1 VSLAERLTRLGE
13 LLVVM
18 SGSPVP
24 THLFQT
30 LADEAGGAL
39 PNDYVAVCL
48 MDTEENGYL
57 VHSLGALPDRSALP
71 LRLFALD
78 EGVPGRAMRTG
89 QACVVPDLGVAEAGV
104 PDLEG
109 ALARAGLAGALV
121 VPVRR
126 GLEMLGALL
135 FARRASDTFT
145 QDDVHIA
152 TLIASGLSAALET
165 SRAYQAL
172 ADERSTLAA
181 VLGSTAD
188 AVLMVNPDGIVLLA
202 NPAVRSMLGLVPET
216 LLGRPLNEV
225 IENAEVRRLF
235 ESPEPQLSPR
245 PPVELALAD
254 GRTAQATVV
263 SVVTPY
269 GEAVGS
275 AAVLRD
281 ITLLK
286 NLQRMKDDFVHAVS
300 HDLKSPISAIAALAY
315 LLQQDRVADTQYQ
328 DRIRRVRAITQS
340 MGELVSDLLDL
351 GRIEAGLDP
360 ATERDDL
367 VPLISAVVE
376 TLGPEAES
384 KRITL
389 QTALPKDAWLPMSA
403 ARLRQA
409 LLNLVGNALKYTPA
423 GGRVRVALSVDDT
436 AGIATIAV
444 SDTGHGIPTADLP
457 HVFDK
462 FYRVKG
468 AATAGT
474 PGTGLGLAIVKSI
487 VDIHRGR
494 VRVESVEGAGSTFFV
509 ELPLAPSYSIT

>member
-1 VSLAERLTRLGE
+1 MSLAERLTRLGQ

-48 MDTEENGYL
+48 ADGEQGGYL
-57 VHSLGALPDRSALP
+57 VHSLAALPDRSTLGP
-71 LRLFALD
+71 RVFGPD

-89 QACVVPDLGVAEAGV
+89 QTCVVEDLGRAEHGIAA
-104 PDLEG
+104 LEG
-109 ALARAGLAGALV
+109 ALARAGLGSALV

-135 FARRASDTFT
+135 FARRAPGGFT
-145 QDDVHIA
+145 PDDVHIA
-152 TLIASGLSAALET
+152 ALIASGLSAALET

-202 NPAVRSMLGLVPET
+202 NPAVRPMLGLVPET
-216 LLGRPLNEV
+216 LLGRPLGEV
-225 IENAEVRRLF
+225 VDNADVRRLF
-235 ESPEPQLSPR
+235 ESPPAR
-245 PPVELALAD
+245 PVELALAD

-263 SVVTPY
+263 PVVTPY
-269 GEAVGS
+269 GETVGA

-286 NLQRMKDDFVHAVS
+286 NLQAMKDDFVHAVS
-300 HDLKSPISAIAALAY
+300 HDLKSPISAIAGLAY
-315 LLQQDRVADTQYQ
+315 LLQQDRTDDKQYQ
-328 DRIRRVRAITQS
+328 DRVQRMRDTAQA
-340 MGELVSDLLDL
+340 MGELVGDLLDL

-367 VPLISAVVE
+367 VPLIVAAVG
-376 TLGPEAES
+376 TLGPEAEA
-384 KRITL
+384 KQITL
-389 QTALPKDAWLPMSA
+389 ETALPKDAWLLMSA

-409 LLNLVGNALKYTPA
+409 LLNLIGNAIKYTPA
-423 GGRVRVALSVDDT
+423 GGRVRVALTVSDAGDT
-436 AGIATIAV
+436 ATIAV
-444 SDTGHGIPTADLP
+444 SDTGPGIPAADLP
-457 HVFDK
+457 HIFEK
-462 FYRVKG
+462 FYRVKSR
-468 AATAGT
+468 ATEGT

-487 VDIHRGR
+487 VDLHRGR
-494 VRVESVEGAGSTFFV
+494 VRGESVEGAGSTFV
-509 ELPLAPSYSIT
+509 VDLPLGDG

>member
-1 VSLAERLTRLGE
+1 MSLAERLTRLGE
-13 LLVVM
+13 LLVAM

-48 MDTEENGYL
+48 ADSEQGGYL
-57 VHSLGALPDRSALP
+57 VHSLAALPDRSALAP
-71 LRLFALD
+71 RVFAPD
-78 EGVPGRAMRTG
+78 EGVPGRAIRTG
-89 QACVVPDLGVAEAGV
+89 QACVVDDLARAEGAAA
-104 PDLEG
+104 DLEG
-109 ALARAGLAGALV
+109 ALARSGLGSALV

-135 FARRASDTFT
+135 FARRVTAAFT
-145 QDDVHIA
+145 QDDIHVA

-202 NPAVRSMLGLVPET
+202 NPAVQPMLGLVPET
-216 LLGRPLNEV
+216 LLGRPLREV
-225 IENAEVRRLF
+225 VDDVDIHRLF
-235 ESPEPQLSPR
+235 ESAQGR
-245 PPVELALAD
+245 PVELKLAD

-263 SVVTPY
+263 PVVTPY
-269 GEAVGS
+269 GETVGA

-286 NLQRMKDDFVHAVS
+286 DLQQMKDDFVHAVS
-300 HDLKSPISAIAALAY
+300 HDLKSPISAIAGLAY
-315 LLQQDRVADTQYQ
+315 LLQQDHREDAQYQ
-328 DRIRRVRAITQS
+328 GRLQRVRDTARA

-367 VPLISAVVE
+367 VPLIETVVQ
-376 TLGPEAES
+376 TLAPEAEA

-389 QTALPKDAWLPMSA
+389 DTALPKDAWLPMAA

-409 LLNLVGNALKYTPA
+409 LLNLVGNAIKYTAP
-423 GGRVRVALSVDDT
+423 GGRVHVALALADPGDT
-436 AGIATIAV
+436 ATIAIR
-444 SDTGHGIPTADLP
+444 DTGRGIPAADVP

-462 FYRVKG
+462 FYRVKSH
-468 AATAGT
+468 AADGT

-487 VDIHRGR
+487 VDLHHGR

-509 ELPLAPSYSIT
+509 DLPMQGPSFSSAR

>member
-1 VSLAERLTRLGE
+1 MSLAERLTRLGE
-13 LLVVM
+13 LLVAM

-48 MDTEENGYL
+48 ADSERGGYL
-57 VHSLGALPDRSALP
+57 VHSLAALGDRSMLTP
-71 LRLFALD
+71 RVFAPD
-78 EGVPGRAMRTG
+78 EGVPGRAMRSG
-89 QACVVPDLGVAEAGV
+89 QACVVDDLTRADAGAD
-104 PDLEG
+104 DLEG
-109 ALARAGLAGALV
+109 ALARSGLSSALV

-135 FARRASDTFT
+135 FARRAGASFT

-188 AVLMVNPDGIVLLA
+188 AVLMINPDGIVLLA
-202 NPAVRSMLGLVPET
+202 NPAVQPMLGLVPET
-216 LLGRPLNEV
+216 LLGRPLPEV
-225 IENAEVRRLF
+225 VDDAEIRGLF
-235 ESPEPQLSPR
+235 ESAHGR
-245 PPVELALAD
+245 PVELALAG

-263 SVVTPY
+263 PVVTPY
-269 GEAVGS
+269 GETVGA

-286 NLQRMKDDFVHAVS
+286 NLQAMKDDFVHAVS
-300 HDLKSPISAIAALAY
+300 HDLKSPISAIAGLAY
-315 LLQQDRVADTQYQ
+315 LLQQDRREDAQYQ
-328 DRIRRVRAITQS
+328 SRLQRLRDIAKS
-340 MGELVSDLLDL
+340 MAELVSDLLDL

-360 ATERDDL
+360 ATERDDV
-367 VPLISAVVE
+367 VPLIETVVQ
-376 TLGPEAES
+376 TLAHEAEA
-384 KRITL
+384 KRITIE
-389 QTALPKDAWLPMSA
+389 TALPKDCWLPLSA
-403 ARLRQA
+403 TRLRQA
-409 LLNLVGNALKYTPA
+409 LVNLVGNAIKYTAA
-423 GGRVRVALSVDDT
+423 GGRVHIALAVTD
-436 AGIATIAV
+436 AGSTATIAIR
-444 SDTGHGIPTADLP
+444 DTGRGIPAADLP

-462 FYRVKG
+462 FYRVKSH
-468 AATAGT
+468 AADGT

-487 VDIHRGR
+487 VDLHHGR
-494 VRVESVEGAGSTFFV
+494 VRVESAEGAGSTFFV
-509 ELPLAPSYSIT
+509 ELPLRER

>member
-1 VSLAERLTRLGE
+1 VSLAERLTKLGE

-48 MDTEENGYL
+48 ADGEQGGYL
-57 VHSLGALPDRSALP
+57 VHSLAALPDRSTLAR
-71 LRLFALD
+71 RLFSPD
-78 EGVPGRAMRTG
+78 EGVPGHAMRTG
-89 QACVVPDLGVAEAGV
+89 QTRVVDDVARVEDGIA
-104 PDLEG
+104 DLEG
-109 ALARAGLAGALV
+109 TLARAGLASALV

-135 FARRASDTFT
+135 FARRASAAFT

-152 TLIASGLSAALET
+152 SLIASGLSASLET

-181 VLGSTAD
+181 VLASTAE

-202 NPAVRSMLGLVPET
+202 NPAVRPMLGLIPET
-216 LLGRPLNEV
+216 LLGRPVAEV
-225 IENAEVRRLF
+225 IDNVDVRRLF
-235 ESPEPQLSPR
+235 ESPPAQ
-245 PPVELALAD
+245 PVELVLAD
-254 GRTAQATVV
+254 GRTAHATVV
-263 SVVTPY
+263 PVVTPY
-269 GEAVGS
+269 GESVGA

-281 ITLLK
+281 ISLLK
-286 NLQRMKDDFVHAVS
+286 DLQQMKDDFVHAVS

-315 LLQQDRVADTQYQ
+315 LLQQDRPDDTQYQ
-328 DRIRRVRAITQS
+328 DRIRRVRAIAQS
-340 MGELVSDLLDL
+340 MGELVTDLLDL
-351 GRIEAGLDP
+351 GRIEAGLDA

-367 VPLISAVVE
+367 VPLIIAVLGGLKADAEAKRLTIE
-376 TLGPEAES
+376 T
-384 KRITL
+384 T
-389 QTALPKDAWLPMSA
+389 LPKEAWLPMSA

-409 LLNLVGNALKYTPA
+409 LINLIGNAIKYTPA
-423 GGRVRVALSVDDT
+423 GGRIRVALTVAS
-436 AGIATIAV
+436 AGTATIAV
-444 SDTGHGIPTADLP
+444 SDTGPGIPSTDLP

-462 FYRVKG
+462 FYRVES
-468 AATAGT
+468 AAANT

-487 VDIHRGR
+487 VELHRGR
-494 VRVESVEGAGSTFFV
+494 VRAESVEGSGSTFYV
-509 ELPLAPSYSIT
+509 ELPT

>member
-13 LLVVM
+13 LLVAM

-48 MDTEENGYL
+48 ADTEQGGYL
-57 VHSLGALPDRSALP
+57 VHSLAALPNRSTLAP
-71 LRLFALD
+71 RVFAPN

-89 QACVVPDLGVAEAGV
+89 QACVVDDLGRDESAAA
-104 PDLEG
+104 DLEG
-109 ALARAGLAGALV
+109 ALVRAGLGSALV

-135 FARRASDTFT
+135 FARRASAAFT
-145 QDDVHIA
+145 QDDVHVA

-188 AVLMVNPDGIVLLA
+188 AVLMVNPDGVVLLA
-202 NPAVRSMLGLVPET
+202 NPAVQPMLGLVPET
-216 LLGRPLNEV
+216 LLGRPLSEV
-225 IENAEVRRLF
+225 VDNAEVRRLF
-235 ESPEPQLSPR
+235 ESLPTR
-245 PPVELALAD
+245 PVELTLAD

-263 SVVTPY
+263 PVITPY
-269 GEAVGS
+269 GEAVGA

-281 ITLLK
+281 ITLLA
-286 NLQRMKDDFVHAVS
+286 NLQQMKDDFVHAVS
-300 HDLKSPISAIAALAY
+300 HDLKSPISAIAGLAY
-315 LLQQDRVADTQYQ
+315 LLQQDRRDDGQYQ
-328 DRIRRVRAITQS
+328 GRLQRLRDITKG
-340 MGELVSDLLDL
+340 MADLVTDLLDL

-367 VPLISAVVE
+367 VPLIETVVE
-376 TLGPEAES
+376 TLRAEAEA
-384 KRITL
+384 KAITL
-389 QTALPKDAWLPMSA
+389 EATLPKDAWLPMSA

-409 LLNLVGNALKYTPA
+409 LLNLVGNAIKYTA
-423 GGRVRVALSVDDT
+423 HGGRVQVTLATPERSDT
-436 AGIATIAV
+436 ATIAV
-444 SDTGHGIPTADLP
+444 TDTGRGIPAADLP

-462 FYRVKG
+462 FYRVKSH
-468 AATAGT
+468 AADGT

-487 VDIHRGR
+487 VELHRGR

-509 ELPLAPSYSIT
+509 DLPLGDR

>member
-13 LLVVM
+13 LLVAM

-30 LADEAGGAL
+30 LADESGGAL

-48 MDTEENGYL
+48 ADSEQGGYL
-57 VHSLGALPDRSALP
+57 VHSLAALPDRSALAP
-71 LRLFALD
+71 RVFAPS

-89 QACVVPDLGVAEAGV
+89 QACVVDDLAHAEGAAA
-104 PDLEG
+104 DLEG
-109 ALARAGLAGALV
+109 ALARAGLGSALV

-135 FARRASDTFT
+135 FARRAATFT
-145 QDDVHIA
+145 QDDVQVA

-202 NPAVRSMLGLVPET
+202 NPAVQPMLGFVPET
-216 LLGRPLNEV
+216 LLGRPLPEV
-225 IENAEVRRLF
+225 VDDVAIRSLF
-235 ESPEPQLSPR
+235 DSAPGR
-245 PPVELALAD
+245 PVELKLPD

-263 SVVTPY
+263 PVVTPY
-269 GEAVGS
+269 GESVGA

-286 NLQRMKDDFVHAVS
+286 DLQQMKDDFVHAVS
-300 HDLKSPISAIAALAY
+300 HDLKSPISAIAGLAY
-315 LLQQDRVADTQYQ
+315 LLQQDRREDAQYQ
-328 DRIRRVRAITQS
+328 GRLQRLRDTARA

-367 VPLISAVVE
+367 VALIESVVQ
-376 TLGPEAES
+376 TLGSEAET

-389 QTALPKDAWLPMSA
+389 EATLPKDTWVPMSA

-409 LLNLVGNALKYTPA
+409 LLNLIGNAIKYTAP
-423 GGRVRVALSVDDT
+423 GGRVHVALTAAGDT
-436 AGIATIAV
+436 ATIAIR
-444 SDTGHGIPTADLP
+444 DTGRGIPAADLP
-457 HVFDK
+457 HVFEK
-462 FYRVKG
+462 FYRVTSH
-468 AATAGT
+468 TADGT

-487 VDIHRGR
+487 VDLHHGR

-509 ELPLAPSYSIT
+509 ELPT

>member
-13 LLVVM
+13 LLVTM

-30 LADEAGGAL
+30 LADESGGAL
-39 PNDYVAVCL
+39 PSDYVAVCL
-48 MDTEENGYL
+48 ADGEQGGYL
-57 VHSLGALPDRSALP
+57 VHSLAALPDRSTLTP
-71 LRLFALD
+71 RVFGPH
-78 EGVPGRAMRTG
+78 EGVPGAAMRTG
-89 QACVVPDLGVAEAGV
+89 QSRIVRQLAEAADGIA
-104 PDLEG
+104 DLEG
-109 ALARAGLAGALV
+109 TLARAGLTSALV

-135 FARRASDTFT
+135 FARRAGTFT
-145 QDDVHIA
+145 DDDVHIA

-202 NPAVRSMLGLVPET
+202 NPAVRSMLGLVPES
-216 LLGRPLNEV
+216 LLGQPIGEV
-225 IENAEVRRLF
+225 VDNADVRALF
-235 ESPEPQLSPR
+235 ESRLAR
-245 PPVELALAD
+245 PVELRLAD

-263 SVVTPY
+263 PVITPY
-269 GEAVGS
+269 GEAVGA

-286 NLQRMKDDFVHAVS
+286 DLQAMKDDFVNAVS

-315 LLQQDRVADTQYQ
+315 LLQQDRPEDVQYQ
-328 DRIRRVRAITQS
+328 DRVRRMRGIAQA
-340 MGELVSDLLDL
+340 MGDLVSDLLDL
-351 GRIEAGLDP
+351 GRIEAGMDP

-367 VPLISAVVE
+367 VPLICAVME
-376 TLGPEAES
+376 TLGPDAEA

-389 QTALPKDAWLPMSA
+389 ETALPKEAWLPMSA
-403 ARLRQA
+403 PRLRQA
-409 LLNLVGNALKYTPA
+409 LLNLVGNGIKYTPA
-423 GGRVRVALSVDDT
+423 GGHVRVTLTIADGADT
-436 AGIATIAV
+436 ATIAI
-444 SDTGHGIPTADLP
+444 SDTGHGIPAADLP

-462 FYRVKG
+462 FYRVKS
-468 AATAGT
+468 AATAST

-487 VDIHRGR
+487 VDLHKGR

-509 ELPLAPSYSIT
+509 ELPLGDR

>member
-39 PNDYVAVCL
+39 PNEYVAVCL
-48 MDTEENGYL
+48 ADGEQGGYL
-57 VHSLGALPDRSALP
+57 VHSLAALPDRSTLARRVFSP
-71 LRLFALD
+71 E
-78 EGVPGRAMRTG
+78 EGVPGHAMRTG
-89 QACVVPDLGVAEAGV
+89 HTRVVDDLTRVEDGVA
-104 PDLEG
+104 DLEG
-109 ALARAGLAGALV
+109 TLARAGLASALV

-135 FARRASDTFT
+135 FARQAGTFT

-152 TLIASGLSAALET
+152 SLIASGLSASLET
-165 SRAYQAL
+165 SRAYQSL

-181 VLGSTAD
+181 VLASTAE

-202 NPAVRSMLGLVPET
+202 NPAVRPMLGLVPET
-216 LLGRPLNEV
+216 LLGRPIAQV
-225 IENAEVRRLF
+225 VDNADVRRLF
-235 ESPEPQLSPR
+235 ESPPAQ
-245 PPVELALAD
+245 PVELGLAD
-254 GRTAQATVV
+254 GRTAHATVV
-263 SVVTPY
+263 PVVTPY
-269 GEAVGS
+269 GESVGA

-286 NLQRMKDDFVHAVS
+286 DLQQMKDDFVHAVS

-315 LLQQDRVADTQYQ
+315 LLQQDRPDDTQYQ
-328 DRIRRVRAITQS
+328 DRIRRVRAIAQS

-351 GRIEAGLDP
+351 GRIEARLDP

-367 VPLISAVVE
+367 VPLIIAVVE
-376 TLGPEAES
+376 TLKAEAEA
-384 KRITL
+384 KRLTIET
-389 QTALPKDAWLPMSA
+389 TLPKEAWLPMSA

-409 LLNLVGNALKYTPA
+409 LINLVGNAIKYTPA
-423 GGRVRVALSVDDT
+423 GGRIRVALTVT
-436 AGIATIAV
+436 GETVTIAV
-444 SDTGHGIPTADLP
+444 SDTGLGIPAADLP

-468 AATAGT
+468 SATANT

-487 VDIHRGR
+487 VELHRGR
-494 VRVESVEGAGSTFFV
+494 VRAESVEGAGSTFYV
-509 ELPLAPSYSIT
+509 ELPT

>member
-1 VSLAERLTRLGE
+1 MSLADRLTRLGE
-13 LLVVM
+13 LLVAM

-48 MDTEENGYL
+48 ADSERGGYL
-57 VHSLGALPDRSALP
+57 VHSLAALPDRSALTP
-71 LRLFALD
+71 RVFAPD
-78 EGVPGRAMRTG
+78 EGVPGRAMRRG
-89 QACVVPDLGVAEAGV
+89 QACVVDDLTRADAGAD
-104 PDLEG
+104 DLEG
-109 ALARAGLAGALV
+109 TLARSGLGSALV

-135 FARRASDTFT
+135 FARRACAAFT
-145 QDDVHIA
+145 QDDQHIA

-202 NPAVRSMLGLVPET
+202 NPAVQPMLGLVPET
-216 LLGRPLNEV
+216 LLGRPLSEV
-225 IENAEVRRLF
+225 VDDAAIRELF
-235 ESPEPQLSPR
+235 ESPHGR
-245 PPVELALAD
+245 PVELALAD

-263 SVVTPY
+263 PVVTPY
-269 GEAVGS
+269 GETVGA

-286 NLQRMKDDFVHAVS
+286 NLQAMKDDFVHAVS
-300 HDLKSPISAIAALAY
+300 HDLKSPISAIAGLAY
-315 LLQQDRVADTQYQ
+315 LLQQDRREDVQYQ
-328 DRIRRVRAITQS
+328 SRLQRLRDIAKS
-340 MGELVSDLLDL
+340 MAELVSDLLDL

-360 ATERDDL
+360 ATERDDV
-367 VPLISAVVE
+367 VPLIETVVQ
-376 TLGPEAES
+376 TLAHEAEA
-384 KRITL
+384 KRITIEN
-389 QTALPKDAWLPMSA
+389 ALPKDCWLPMSA

-409 LLNLVGNALKYTPA
+409 LINLVGNAIKYTAA
-423 GGRVRVALSVDDT
+423 GGRVHIALAMTD
-436 AGIATIAV
+436 AGSTATIAIR
-444 SDTGHGIPTADLP
+444 DTGRGIPVTDLP

-462 FYRVKG
+462 FYRVKNH
-468 AATAGT
+468 AADGT

-487 VDIHRGR
+487 VDLHHGR
-494 VRVESVEGAGSTFFV
+494 VRVESVEGAGSTFFL
-509 ELPLAPSYSIT
+509 ELPLGER

>member
-1 VSLAERLTRLGE
+1 VSLAERLTRLGA
-13 LLVVM
+13 LLVAM

-30 LADEAGGAL
+30 LADEGGGAL

-48 MDTEENGYL
+48 ADSERGGYL
-57 VHSLGALPDRSALP
+57 VHSLAALPDRSALTP
-71 LRLFALD
+71 RVFAPD
-78 EGVPGRAMRTG
+78 EGVPGRAMRRG
-89 QACVVPDLGVAEAGV
+89 QACVVDDLTRADAGAD
-104 PDLEG
+104 DLEG
-109 ALARAGLAGALV
+109 RLARSGLGSALV

-135 FARRASDTFT
+135 FARRAGGAFT

-202 NPAVRSMLGLVPET
+202 NPAVQPMLGLVPET
-216 LLGRPLNEV
+216 LLGRPLPEV
-225 IENAEVRRLF
+225 VDNAAIRGLF
-235 ESPEPQLSPR
+235 ESAHGR
-245 PPVELALAD
+245 PVELALAD

-263 SVVTPY
+263 PVVTPY
-269 GEAVGS
+269 GETVGA

-286 NLQRMKDDFVHAVS
+286 NLQAMKDDFVHAVS
-300 HDLKSPISAIAALAY
+300 HDLKSPISAIAGLAY
-315 LLQQDRVADTQYQ
+315 LLQQDRRSDAQYQ
-328 DRIRRVRAITQS
+328 SRLQRLRDIAKS
-340 MGELVSDLLDL
+340 MAELVGDLLDL

-360 ATERDDL
+360 ATERDDV
-367 VPLISAVVE
+367 VPLIETVVQ
-376 TLGPEAES
+376 TLAHEAED
-384 KRITL
+384 KRITID
-389 QTALPKDAWLPMSA
+389 TALPKDCWLPMSA

-409 LLNLVGNALKYTPA
+409 LINLVGNAIKYTAA
-423 GGRVRVALSVDDT
+423 GGRVHIALT
-436 AGIATIAV
+436 ATDAGNRATIAIR
-444 SDTGHGIPTADLP
+444 DTGRGIPVADLP

-462 FYRVKG
+462 FYRVKSH
-468 AATAGT
+468 AADGT

-487 VDIHRGR
+487 VELHHGR

-509 ELPLAPSYSIT
+509 ELPLGER

>member
-1 VSLAERLTRLGE
+1 MTLAERLTRLGE
-13 LLVVM
+13 LLVAM

-48 MDTEENGYL
+48 ADAEQGGYL
-57 VHSLGALPDRSALP
+57 VHSLAALPDRSTLAP
-71 LRLFALD
+71 RVFAPT

-89 QACVVPDLGVAEAGV
+89 QVCVVDDLAHVEFAIA
-104 PDLEG
+104 DLEG
-109 ALARAGLAGALV
+109 ALARAGLGSALV

-135 FARRASDTFT
+135 FARRAAAAFT
-145 QDDVHIA
+145 QDDVHVA

-202 NPAVRSMLGLVPET
+202 NPAVQTMLGLVAET
-216 LLGRPLNEV
+216 LLGRPLAEV
-225 IENAEVRRLF
+225 VENVGVRRLF
-235 ESPEPQLSPR
+235 ESAPTG
-245 PPVELALAD
+245 PVELTLPD

-263 SVVTPY
+263 PVITPY
-269 GEAVGS
+269 GEAVGA

-286 NLQRMKDDFVHAVS
+286 NLQQMKDDFVHAVS
-300 HDLKSPISAIAALAY
+300 HDLKSPISAIAGLAY
-315 LLQQDRVADTQYQ
+315 LLQQDRRDDAQYQ
-328 DRIRRVRAITQS
+328 RRLRSLRDITKGMS
-340 MGELVSDLLDL
+340 DLVTDLLDL
-351 GRIEAGLDP
+351 GRIEAGLDA

-367 VPLISAVVE
+367 VPLIGEVVQ
-376 TLGPEAES
+376 TLASEAEA
-384 KRITL
+384 KQITL
-389 QTALPKDAWLPMSA
+389 DAALPKDAWLPMSA

-409 LLNLVGNALKYTPA
+409 LLNLVGNAIKYTAA
-423 GGRVRVALSVDDT
+423 GGRVRVAVAIAEGANT
-436 AGIATIAV
+436 ATISV
-444 SDTGHGIPTADLP
+444 NDTGRGIPAADLP

-462 FYRVKG
+462 FYRVKSH
-468 AATAGT
+468 AADGT

-487 VDIHRGR
+487 VDLHRGR

-509 ELPLAPSYSIT
+509 ELPLGAR

>member
-1 VSLAERLTRLGE
+1 MSIAERLTRLGE

-30 LADEAGGAL
+30 LADESGGAL
-39 PNDYVAVCL
+39 PNDYLAVCL
-48 MDTEENGYL
+48 ADAEQGGYL
-57 VHSLGALPDRSALP
+57 VHSLAALPDRSTLAP
-71 LRLFALD
+71 RVFRAD
-78 EGVPGRAMRTG
+78 EGLPGRAMRTG
-89 QACVVPDLGVAEAGV
+89 RACVVPDLQAADDGVA
-104 PDLEG
+104 DLEG
-109 ALARAGLAGALV
+109 ALARAGLVSALA

-135 FARRASDTFT
+135 FARRAAPAFDE
-145 QDDVHIA
+145 DDVHIA

-202 NPAVRSMLGLVPET
+202 NPAVRPMLGLVPET
-216 LLGRPLNEV
+216 LLGRPLDEV
-225 IENAEVRRLF
+225 VDNADLRRLF
-235 ESPEPQLSPR
+235 ESPPAL
-245 PPVELALAD
+245 PVDLTLAD

-286 NLQRMKDDFVHAVS
+286 NLQQMKDDFVHAVS
-300 HDLKSPISAIAALAY
+300 HDLKSPISAIAGLAY
-315 LLQQDRVADTQYQ
+315 LLQKDRPDDAVYQDRV
-328 DRIRRVRAITQS
+328 RRVVTTTKA
-340 MGELVSDLLDL
+340 MGDLVSDLLDL

-367 VPLISAVVE
+367 VPLIAAVIE
-376 TLGPEAES
+376 TLGPEAEA
-384 KRITL
+384 KHITL
-389 QTALPKDAWLPMSA
+389 ETALPKDAWLPMSA

-409 LLNLVGNALKYTPA
+409 LLNLVGNAIKYTPA
-423 GGRVRVALSVDDT
+423 DGRVRVALTVDGADT
-436 AGIATIAV
+436 ATIAV
-444 SDTGHGIPTADLP
+444 SDTGHGIPAADVP

-462 FYRVKG
+462 FYRVKS
-468 AATAGT
+468 AATANT

-487 VDIHRGR
+487 VDMHRGR
-494 VRVESVEGAGSTFFV
+494 ARVESTEGTGSTFYV
-509 ELPLAPSYSIT
+509 DLPLGDR

>member
-30 LADEAGGAL
+30 LADESGGAL

-48 MDTEENGYL
+48 IDTEQNGYL
-57 VHSLGALPDRSALP
+57 VHSLGALPDRSVLP
-71 LRLFALD
+71 PRVFAPD

-89 QACVVPDLGVAEAGV
+89 QACVVPDLATAEGGVTQ
-104 PDLEG
+104 LEG
-109 ALARAGLAGALV
+109 ALARAGLRAALV

-135 FARRASDTFT
+135 FARRAAETFT

-216 LLGRPLNEV
+216 LLGRPLAEV
-225 IENAEVRRLF
+225 VDNVAVRRLF
-235 ESPEPQLSPR
+235 GAPG
-245 PPVELALAD
+245 PPVELPLAD

-263 SVVTPY
+263 PVVTPY
-269 GEAVGS
+269 GESVGA

-286 NLQRMKDDFVHAVS
+286 NLQQMKDDFVHAVS

-315 LLQQDRVADTQYQ
+315 LLQQDRAEDTQYQ
-328 DRIRRVRAITQS
+328 DRIRRVRAIAQS
-340 MGELVSDLLDL
+340 MSELVSDLLDL

-367 VPLISAVVE
+367 VPLITAVVD
-376 TLGPEAES
+376 TLGAEAGS
-384 KRITL
+384 KQIAL
-389 QTALPKDAWLPMSA
+389 QSALPKDAWLPMSA

-409 LLNLVGNALKYTPA
+409 LLNLVGNAIKYTPA
-423 GGRVRVALSVDDT
+423 CGRVRVALTIDET
-436 AGIATIAV
+436 AGVATIAV
-444 SDTGHGIPTADLP
+444 TDTGYGIPAADLP

-462 FYRVKG
+462 FYRVKS

-487 VDIHRGR
+487 VDLHRGR
-494 VRVESVEGAGSTFFV
+494 VRAESVEGGGSTFFV
-509 ELPLAPSYSIT
+509 DLPLGER

>member
-1 VSLAERLTRLGE
+1 MSLADRLTRLGE
-13 LLVVM
+13 LLVAM

-48 MDTEENGYL
+48 ADSERGGYL
-57 VHSLGALPDRSALP
+57 VHSLAALPDRSALTP
-71 LRLFALD
+71 RVFAPD
-78 EGVPGRAMRTG
+78 EGVPGRAMRRG
-89 QACVVPDLGVAEAGV
+89 QACVVDDLTRADAGAD
-104 PDLEG
+104 DLEG
-109 ALARAGLAGALV
+109 TLARSGLGSALV

-135 FARRASDTFT
+135 FARRACAAFT
-145 QDDVHIA
+145 QDDQHIA

-202 NPAVRSMLGLVPET
+202 NPAVQPMLGLVPET
-216 LLGRPLNEV
+216 LLGRPLSEV
-225 IENAEVRRLF
+225 VDDAAIRELF
-235 ESPEPQLSPR
+235 ESPHGR
-245 PPVELALAD
+245 PVELALAD

-263 SVVTPY
+263 PVVTPY
-269 GEAVGS
+269 GETVGA

-286 NLQRMKDDFVHAVS
+286 NLQAMKDDFVHAVS
-300 HDLKSPISAIAALAY
+300 HDLKSPISAIAGLAY
-315 LLQQDRVADTQYQ
+315 LLQQDRREDVQYQ
-328 DRIRRVRAITQS
+328 SRLQRLRDIAKS
-340 MGELVSDLLDL
+340 MAELVSDLLDL

-360 ATERDDL
+360 ATERDDV
-367 VPLISAVVE
+367 VPLIETVVQ
-376 TLGPEAES
+376 TLAHEAEA
-384 KRITL
+384 KRITIE
-389 QTALPKDAWLPMSA
+389 TALPKDCWLPMSA

-409 LLNLVGNALKYTPA
+409 FINLVGNAIKYTAA
-423 GGRVRVALSVDDT
+423 GGRVHIALAMTD
-436 AGIATIAV
+436 AGSTATIAIR
-444 SDTGHGIPTADLP
+444 DTGRGIPVTDLP

-462 FYRVKG
+462 FYRVKNH
-468 AATAGT
+468 AADGT

-487 VDIHRGR
+487 VDLHHGR
-494 VRVESVEGAGSTFFV
+494 VRVESVEGAGSTFFL
-509 ELPLAPSYSIT
+509 ELPLGER

>member
-1 VSLAERLTRLGE
+1 VSLADRLTRLGE
-13 LLVVM
+13 LLVAM

-48 MDTEENGYL
+48 ADSERGGYL
-57 VHSLGALPDRSALP
+57 VHSLAALPDRSALTP
-71 LRLFALD
+71 RVFAPD
-78 EGVPGRAMRTG
+78 EGVPGRAMRRG
-89 QACVVPDLGVAEAGV
+89 QACVVDDLTRADAGAD
-104 PDLEG
+104 DLEG
-109 ALARAGLAGALV
+109 ALARSGLGSALV

-135 FARRASDTFT
+135 FARRACAAFT
-145 QDDVHIA
+145 PDDQHIA

-202 NPAVRSMLGLVPET
+202 NPAVQPMLGLVPET
-216 LLGRPLNEV
+216 LLGRPLSEV
-225 IENAEVRRLF
+225 VDDAAIRELF
-235 ESPEPQLSPR
+235 ESPHGR
-245 PPVELALAD
+245 PVELALAD

-263 SVVTPY
+263 PVVTPY
-269 GEAVGS
+269 GETVGA

-286 NLQRMKDDFVHAVS
+286 NLQAMKDDFVHAVS
-300 HDLKSPISAIAALAY
+300 HDLKSPISAIAGLAY
-315 LLQQDRVADTQYQ
+315 LLQQDRREDVQYQ
-328 DRIRRVRAITQS
+328 SRLQRLRDIAKS
-340 MGELVSDLLDL
+340 MAELVSDLLDL

-360 ATERDDL
+360 ATERDDV
-367 VPLISAVVE
+367 VPLIETVVQ
-376 TLGPEAES
+376 TLAHEAEA
-384 KRITL
+384 KRITIE
-389 QTALPKDAWLPMSA
+389 TALPKDCWLPMSA

-409 LLNLVGNALKYTPA
+409 LINLVGNAIKYTAA
-423 GGRVRVALSVDDT
+423 GGRVHIALAMTD
-436 AGIATIAV
+436 AGSTATIAIR
-444 SDTGHGIPTADLP
+444 DTGRGIPVADLP

-462 FYRVKG
+462 FYRVKNH
-468 AATAGT
+468 AADGT

-487 VDIHRGR
+487 VDLHHGR
-494 VRVESVEGAGSTFFV
+494 VRVESVEGAGSTFFL
-509 ELPLAPSYSIT
+509 ELPLGER

>member
-1 VSLAERLTRLGE
+1 VSLADRLTRLGE
-13 LLVVM
+13 LLVAM

-48 MDTEENGYL
+48 ADSERGGYL
-57 VHSLGALPDRSALP
+57 VHSLAALPDRSALTP
-71 LRLFALD
+71 RVFAPD
-78 EGVPGRAMRTG
+78 EGVPGRAMRRG
-89 QACVVPDLGVAEAGV
+89 QACVVDDLTRADAGAD
-104 PDLEG
+104 DLEG
-109 ALARAGLAGALV
+109 ALARSGLGSALV

-135 FARRASDTFT
+135 FARRACAAFT
-145 QDDVHIA
+145 QDDQHIA

-202 NPAVRSMLGLVPET
+202 NPAVQPMLGLVPET
-216 LLGRPLNEV
+216 LLGRPLSEV
-225 IENAEVRRLF
+225 VDDAAIRELF
-235 ESPEPQLSPR
+235 ESPHGR
-245 PPVELALAD
+245 PVELALAD

-263 SVVTPY
+263 PVVTPY
-269 GEAVGS
+269 GETVGA

-286 NLQRMKDDFVHAVS
+286 NLQAMKDDFVHAVS
-300 HDLKSPISAIAALAY
+300 HDLKSPISAIAGLAY
-315 LLQQDRVADTQYQ
+315 LLQQDRREDVQYQ
-328 DRIRRVRAITQS
+328 SRLQRLRDIAKS
-340 MGELVSDLLDL
+340 MAELVSDLLDL

-360 ATERDDL
+360 ATERDDV
-367 VPLISAVVE
+367 VPLIETVVQ
-376 TLGPEAES
+376 TLAHEAEA
-384 KRITL
+384 KRITVE
-389 QTALPKDAWLPMSA
+389 TALPKDCWLPMSA

-409 LLNLVGNALKYTPA
+409 LINLVGNAIKYTAA
-423 GGRVRVALSVDDT
+423 GGRVHIALAVTD
-436 AGIATIAV
+436 AGSTATIAIR
-444 SDTGHGIPTADLP
+444 DTGRGIPVADLP

-462 FYRVKG
+462 FYRVKNH
-468 AATAGT
+468 AADGT

-487 VDIHRGR
+487 VDLHHGR

-509 ELPLAPSYSIT
+509 ELPFGER

>member
-13 LLVVM
+13 LLVAM

-48 MDTEENGYL
+48 ADAEQGGYL
-57 VHSLGALPDRSALP
+57 VHSLAALPDRSTLAP
-71 LRLFALD
+71 RVFAPD

-89 QACVVPDLGVAEAGV
+89 QACIVDDLRRDESATA
-104 PDLEG
+104 DLEG
-109 ALARAGLAGALV
+109 ALARAGLGSALV

-135 FARRASDTFT
+135 FARRAGAAFS
-145 QDDVHIA
+145 QDDVQVA
-152 TLIASGLSAALET
+152 ALIANGLSAALET

-202 NPAVRSMLGLVPET
+202 NPAVQPMLGLVPET
-216 LLGRPLNEV
+216 LLGRPLAEV
-225 IENAEVRRLF
+225 VDRAEVRQLF
-235 ESPEPQLSPR
+235 ESPSAR
-245 PPVELALAD
+245 PVELALAD

-263 SVVTPY
+263 PVVTPY
-269 GEAVGS
+269 GETVGA

-281 ITLLK
+281 ISLLK
-286 NLQRMKDDFVHAVS
+286 NLQAMKDDFVHAVS
-300 HDLKSPISAIAALAY
+300 HDLKSPISAIAGLAY
-315 LLQQDRVADTQYQ
+315 LLQQDRRDDAQYQ
-328 DRIRRVRAITQS
+328 GRLQRLRDVAKGMS
-340 MGELVSDLLDL
+340 DLVTDLLDL

-360 ATERDDL
+360 ATERDDI
-367 VPLISAVVE
+367 VPLIAGAVDS
-376 TLGPEAES
+376 LAPEAEA
-384 KRITL
+384 KHITVE
-389 QTALPKDAWLPMSA
+389 TALPKEAWLPMSG

-409 LLNLVGNALKYTPA
+409 LLNLVGNAIKYTAP
-423 GGRVRVALSVDDT
+423 GGRVHVALEVPDAGDT
-436 AGIATIAV
+436 ATIAV
-444 SDTGHGIPTADLP
+444 RDTGRGIPAADLP

-462 FYRVKG
+462 FYRVKSH
-468 AATAGT
+468 AADGT

-487 VDIHRGR
+487 VDLHGGR

-509 ELPLAPSYSIT
+509 DLPLGER